1 MKLGVCVP
9 YRNRESHMNEF
20 VPHVSKFLEERGIEH
35 TIYLAHQC
43 DDKLFNRG
51 LMKNIAAKHAF
62 DDGCDYI
69 VWHDIDMVPEDDS
82 CDYSFPKDN
91 PQHIAVRIS
100 QSDYQLKYEEYFGG
114 AVLFSKEQV
123 ERTNGYSNEYWD
135 WGMEDD
141 DLFWRCVQ
149 EGYAKCTTLDY
160 NDESYVAY
168 FNGIDSKITLRPN
181 REQRNAISNSHT
193 ISILVKAE
201 QQIEKVPIWLIGD
214 TNRQFI
220 EYPIFRKPGY
230 DWGLSFNNSRAYTA
244 MLWDRGKTHL
254 YQWIK
259 RYESQWSWITMSV
272 NADKKFIHFY
282 LNGKESDARL
292 GTGTSSPL
300 QYVEPLK
307 KYGMEPFQIGYSHTN
322 GETYFKGYIS
332 QIKMWDRCLSK
343 TEIKNLHKE
352 TPEDNLVL
360 DLFTMALDFGE
371 RHNVEL
377 IKEKIEIPNTIL
389 PHRRDGRFKCLPH
402 KTEGLVNIGG
412 IDKWAKGETT
422 AKNEERYILQMQQG
436 KIDYKSD
443 GINSMKYEL
452 ISIDTIYDRHKMIN
466 VKA

>member
-9 YRNRESHMNEF
+9 YRNREEHMNIF
-20 VPHVSKFLEERGIEH
+20 VPHVSKFLEDRGIEH

-43 DDKLFNRG
+43 DEKLFNRG

-69 VWHDIDMVPEDDS
+69 VWHDIDMVPEDES
-82 CDYSFPKDN
+82 CDYSFPNDN

-141 DLFWRCVQ
+141 DLFWRCVM
-149 EGYAKCTTLDY
+149 EGYADKTKLDY
-160 NDESYVAY
+160 DKEEYVAY
-168 FNGIDSKITLRPN
+168 FNGIDSKIELTPS

-193 ISILVKAE
+193 VSILVKAD

-214 TNRQFI
+214 SERQFV

-230 DWGLSFNNSRAYTA
+230 DWGLSFNNSRAYTV
-244 MLWDRGKTHL
+244 MLWDRMKTHL

-259 RYESQWSWITMSV
+259 RYENQWTWITLAV

-307 KYGMEPFQIGYSHTN
+307 RYGIEPFQIGYSAGN
-322 GETYFKGYIS
+322 GETYFKGGIA
-332 QIKMWDRCLSK
+332 QIQMWDRCLSK

-360 DLFTMALDFGE
+360 DLFTMALDFGN
-371 RHNVEL
+371 RTNVEL
-377 IKEKIEIPNTIL
+377 KKEKIEIPNTIL
-389 PHRRDGRFKCLPH
+389 PYRRDGRFKCLPH
-402 KTEGLVNIGG
+402 QTEGLIKVDG

-452 ISIDTIYDRHKMIN
+452 VSVDTIYNRHKMIN

>member
-123 ERTNGYSNEYWD
+123 ERTNGYSNDYWD

-141 DLFWRCVQ
+141 DLFWRCVM
-149 EGYAKCTTLDY
+149 EGYAEKTKLDY
-160 NDESYVAY
+160 NEEKFVGY
-168 FNGIDSKITLRPN
+168 FNGIDSKVTVRPN
-181 REQRNAISNSHT
+181 REQKDCLNNSHT
-193 ISILVKAE
+193 VSILVKAD
-201 QQIEKVPIWLIGD
+201 QQIDKASIWLIGD
-214 TNRQFI
+214 EERQFV

-230 DWGLSFNNSRAYTA
+230 DWGISFNNSRAYT
-244 MLWDRGKTHL
+244 MQLWDRMKGHL

-259 RYESQWSWITMSV
+259 RYENQWSWVTMAV
-272 NADKKFIHFY
+272 DAENQKIHFY
-282 LNGKESDARL
+282 LNGRESDARL
-292 GTGTSSPL
+292 GTGTQSPL
-300 QYVEPLK
+300 TFNESLK
-307 KYGMEPFQIGYSHTN
+307 RYGMEPFNIGYAKSPI
-322 GETYFKGYIS
+322 EMFFKGYIS
-332 QIKMWDRCLSK
+332 DIKMWNRCLDAN
-343 TEIKNLHKE
+343 EIKNLHKE
-352 TPEDNLVL
+352 TPQNNLVL
-360 DLFTMALDFGE
+360 NFDFDNEYEG
-371 RHNVEL
+371 VDTVDVV
-377 IKEKIEIPNTIL
+377 KEKIEIPHTIL
-389 PHRRDGRFKCLPH
+389 PYRRDGKFRCLPH
-402 KTEGLVNIGG
+402 QTEGLIKVGG

-422 AKNEERYILQMQQG
+422 AQNERRYVLQMQQG
-436 KIDYKSD
+436 NIDYKSD

-452 ISIDTIYDRHKMIN
+452 LSIDTIYNKHKLIN